1 MSTPKEV
8 AAFLETLNAWRR
20 GDETIEMPSPAK
32 IGATIDDAVSL
43 LRKYD
48 TLERRVKRLSLALK
62 RQERWVEVLQE
73 AAK

>member
-8 AAFLETLNAWRR
+8 AAFLETLNH
-20 GDETIEMPSPAK
+20 ETIEMPSPYDITSA
-32 IGATIDDAVSL
+32 IESAVAI
-43 LRKYD
+43 LRKHD
-48 TLERRVKRLSLALK
+48 ELERRVKRLSLALK